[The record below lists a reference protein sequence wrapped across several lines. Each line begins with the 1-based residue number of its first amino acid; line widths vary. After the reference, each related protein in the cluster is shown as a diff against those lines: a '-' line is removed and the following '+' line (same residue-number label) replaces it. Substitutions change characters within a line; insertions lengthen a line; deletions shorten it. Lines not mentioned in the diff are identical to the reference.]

1 MMIAII
7 VTEGGYVLITGVL
20 MVCVLIGIFIYIYD
34 VLSRDL
40 DGEIDVDDDNWDDIV
55 DYLDMVTP
63 EEEDDEEDT

>member
-1 MMIAII
+1 
-7 VTEGGYVLITGVL
+7 